1 MSSPPSSSAQSR
13 ATAIPTDG
21 LIALLILYALW
32 GSTFLA
38 IKFALESFPP
48 FLLGGTRFPIAGA
61 LMFGY
66 LLLRGAAMPTRRQWL
81 HCMIYGFL
89 LIGFGNGLLALAE
102 KYVSSGLASAL
113 SGASPLV
120 IALLSGLFGKWPRK
134 LEWLG
139 IIVGLGGLIIIN
151 SGDEMR
157 GNLPGLLALI
167 ASTLTW
173 ALGSVLAREKLDLPG
188 GAMTTAIELFT
199 GGMLQLAISIVLGER
214 MLPLTT
220 IGAGGWIYL
229 LAASIIGFTSYTIV
243 LRRLRPVLATSF
255 SYVNPVVA
263 IILGIVLGGE
273 SISRIAAIGVGVT
286 LAGVVFITLAQARW
300 RSSAP
305 TTEPK

>member
-1 MSSPPSSSAQSR
+1 MSPSSSGIAKPHAS
-13 ATAIPTDG
+13 TIPADG

-38 IKFALESFPP
+38 IKFALGSFPP

-66 LLLRGAAMPTRRQWL
+66 LLLRRTAMPTRRQWL
-81 HCMIYGFL
+81 HCTIYGFL
-89 LIGFGNGLLALAE
+89 LIGLGNGLLALAE
-102 KYVSSGLASAL
+102 QYVSSGLAAAL

-120 IALLSGLFGKWPRK
+120 IALLSGALGKWPRK

-139 IIVGLGGLIIIN
+139 IIIGLSGLIIIN

-157 GNLPGLLALI
+157 SNLPGLLALI

-188 GAMTTAIELFT
+188 GTMTTAIELFT
-199 GGMLQLAISIVLGER
+199 GGLLQLTISLVLGER
-214 MLPLTT
+214 MLPLTAA
-220 IGAGGWIYL
+220 GLGGWLYL

-263 IILGIVLGGE
+263 ILLGIVLGGE
-273 SISRIAAIGVGVT
+273 SISRVAAIGVAVT
-286 LAGVVFITLAQARW
+286 LVGVIFITLAQAKW
-300 RSSAP
+300 LSQASAP
-305 TTEPK
+305 EPE